1 MTLET
6 YYTHSKYEWT
16 LEKYEIKT
24 TTKDKC
30 RPKKSRYFR
39 SPVREDMGDDFHSF
53 KEFNNKYFNLATL
66 RSWLTKQQAFLSLPK
81 KKTHEHW
88 GCVPTSKSTP
98 TPQHYFAHQTF
109 PQRKTTFPAPFS
121 FLFFSHFFL
130 FSLYFFCHYFIYIYI
145 GEKKRVV
152 KLF

>member
-88 GCVPTSKSTP
+88 GLCSNFQVSPHPPTLLCPPNLPSKKDNISRTI
-98 TPQHYFAHQTF
+98 F
-109 PQRKTTFPAPFS
+109 FS
-121 FLFFSHFFL
+121 FLFPFL
-130 FSLYFFCHYFIYIYI
+130 FILPLLLLPLLYIYIYRR
-145 GEKKRVV
+145 KKRVV